1 MFFVLSQAWDKE
13 KIMNLVS
20 EVFHEEVYYEV
31 LSLIPYGDSK
41 FFLCPTILTSFSGWM
56 EV

>member
-41 FFLCPTILTSFSGWM
+41 FFLCPTILTSFSG
-56 EV
+56 